1 MQNSISTGNRKSTLG
16 KLYDKV
22 HKEYEE
28 GKWVRDLVKGIQD
41 ELGYAIQVENQK
53 LPIHCLYDSNK
64 VTGLT
69 QQEVD
74 KVLKELS
81 RNFIEARYE
90 ESSLGYGYFVVEDLR

>member
-22 HKEYEE
+22 HKECEE
-28 GKWVRDLVKGIQD
+28 DKWVRDLVKGIQD
-41 ELGYAIQVENQK
+41 ELGYAIRVENQK

-64 VTGLT
+64 VAGLT
-69 QQEVD
+69 QEDID

-81 RNFIEARYE
+81 CNFIEARYE
-90 ESSLGYGYFVVEDLR
+90 ESCLGYGYFIVEDLR

>member
-1 MQNSISTGNRKSTLG
+1 MQTSISTGNRKSTLG

-28 GKWVRDLVKGIQD
+28 DKWVRNLVKGIQD
-41 ELGYAIQVENQK
+41 ELSYAIQVENQK

-64 VTGLT
+64 VTDLT
-69 QQEVD
+69 QEDVD

-81 RNFIEARYE
+81 CNFIEARYE
-90 ESSLGYGYFVVEDLR
+90 ESRLGYGYFIVEDLR

>member
-22 HKEYEE
+22 HKEYEDR
-28 GKWVRDLVKGIQD
+28 KWVRDLVKGIQD
-41 ELGYAIQVENQK
+41 ELSYAIQVESQK

-64 VTGLT
+64 VTDLT
-69 QQEVD
+69 QEDVD

-81 RNFIEARYE
+81 CNFIEARYE
-90 ESSLGYGYFVVEDLR
+90 ESSLGYGYFIVEDLR